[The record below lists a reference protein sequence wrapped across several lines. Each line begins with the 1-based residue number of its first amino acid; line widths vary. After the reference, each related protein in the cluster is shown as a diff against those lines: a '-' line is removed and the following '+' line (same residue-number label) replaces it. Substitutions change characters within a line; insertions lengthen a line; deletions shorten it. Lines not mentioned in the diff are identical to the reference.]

1 MSETR
6 VLDVLATLRAEAAFI
21 VGVATTIVF
30 MVFGEQLTRELEHP
44 LHAAGLFIWIFAVML
59 WCAFGVVR
67 HAGHLATL
75 LGEPYGTLIL
85 TLAVIGIEVSL
96 IASIMITGNDNPTLA
111 RDTMFAVLMI
121 VLNGL
126 VGTTLIIGALKH
138 REQTFNLEGARS
150 FLSVLMPLA
159 VFSLVM
165 PTFTISTEDATLT
178 IEQEIVLALVTI
190 ALYGTFLLIQTR
202 RHVAFFVQPDSDGTS
217 QSDDHGRGG
226 EEPKSPWFH
235 ASMLLL
241 TMLPVVLLSK
251 QLAIVVTFGIT
262 TMGLPVA
269 LGGVMVAVLVLAPE
283 GISALHAAR
292 ANRLQRS
299 VNILLGS
306 ALSTIGLTVP
316 AVLAISVVTGETVL
330 LGLDDANRILLLL
343 TLFLSIL
350 TFGGNRTNVLE
361 GAVHLVVFFVY
372 IGLIIA
378 P

>member
-1 MSETR
+1 MSNAWVR
-6 VLDVLATLRAEAAFI
+6 DVLATIRAEAAFL

-30 MVFGEQLTRELEHP
+30 TAFGDLLTRELEHP
-44 LHAAGLFIWIFAVML
+44 VHAAGLFVWIFAVML

-96 IASIMITGNDNPTLA
+96 IASIMITGNENPALA

-126 VGTTLIIGALKH
+126 VGTTLLIGALKH
-138 REQTFNLEGARS
+138 REQSFNLEGARS

-159 VFSLVM
+159 IFSLVL
-165 PTFTISTEDATLT
+165 PTFTTSTADPTLT
-178 IEQEIVLALVTI
+178 TEQQVFLAAVTI
-190 ALYGTFLLIQTR
+190 ALYGSFLWIQTR
-202 RHVAFFVQPDSDGTS
+202 RHVGFFVQPDGDGS
-217 QSDDHGRGG
+217 HADDHRHGG
-226 EEPKSPWFH
+226 EVPKSKGFH
-235 ASMLLL
+235 ALMLLL

-251 QLAIVVTFGIT
+251 KLAVVVMFGIT
-262 TMGLPVA
+262 TMGLPAA
-269 LGGVMVAVLVLAPE
+269 LGGVMVAVLVLTPE
-283 GISALHAAR
+283 GISALQAAR

-316 AVLAISVVTGETVL
+316 AVLAIALFTGETVI
-330 LGLDDANRILLLL
+330 LGLDDANRVLLLL

-350 TFGGNRTNVLE
+350 TFGGNRTNVLG

-372 IGLIIA
+372 VGLIIA